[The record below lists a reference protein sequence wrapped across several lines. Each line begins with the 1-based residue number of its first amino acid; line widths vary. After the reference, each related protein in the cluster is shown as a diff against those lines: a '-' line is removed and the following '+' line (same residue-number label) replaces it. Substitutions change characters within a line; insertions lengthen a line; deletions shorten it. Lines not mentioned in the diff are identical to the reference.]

1 MVREGVGSACGRHR
15 GGSAHLDDRDRAEP
29 VRPGAALDQ
38 RTPDFPVFV
47 QPTTARAPA
56 TTDSSATEEEYR
68 MSPQHPTPDAN
79 AEAAATRAGET
90 GLPPTPAAPDEPT
103 PSQAP
108 TPAAASAPDAE
119 TANTGASGN
128 TAAET
133 GAAGANSGTTGA
145 GEPTA
150 PAAGETAATTTTS
163 GTGTDTDTGTGE
175 TAATV
180 TTPATGTGEATA
192 TGSEEAT
199 ASAAAGTT
207 EAPEE
212 RVAVAAA
219 VATPPPGT
227 KTDTGVG
234 SGRPRKP
241 ILAGA
246 AIAGAALIAIP
257 LLLTGS
263 AKDDGPPDSA
273 KGLAAEGSDT
283 VLNPTSA
290 PAALDDYVAEK
301 PSPSPKKAKAT
312 KSAPAKVT
320 APQPVVP
327 APESSPSS
335 KPETKPKAKPKPKPK
350 ATPQPNWSTETV
362 FATSVLEVNQA
373 WTTNRIRMVM
383 QTDGNLVVYNE
394 HGNPIWAS
402 MTFGSNHRAIFQP
415 DGNLVIHN
423 GEDRPIWAS
432 QTWGHEGAQLVLRAD
447 AKVVI
452 VQNGAVLWST

>member
-1 MVREGVGSACGRHR
+1 M
-15 GGSAHLDDRDRAEP
+15 
-29 VRPGAALDQ
+29 
-38 RTPDFPVFV
+38 
-47 QPTTARAPA
+47 
-56 TTDSSATEEEYR
+56 
-68 MSPQHPTPDAN
+68 
-79 AEAAATRAGET
+79 
-90 GLPPTPAAPDEPT
+90 
-103 PSQAP
+103 
-108 TPAAASAPDAE
+108 
-119 TANTGASGN
+119 
-128 TAAET
+128 
-133 GAAGANSGTTGA
+133 
-145 GEPTA
+145 
-150 PAAGETAATTTTS
+150 
-163 GTGTDTDTGTGE
+163 
-175 TAATV
+175 
-180 TTPATGTGEATA
+180 
-192 TGSEEAT
+192 
-199 ASAAAGTT
+199 
-207 EAPEE
+207 
-212 RVAVAAA
+212 
-219 VATPPPGT
+219 
-227 KTDTGVG
+227 
-234 SGRPRKP
+234 
-241 ILAGA
+241 
-246 AIAGAALIAIP
+246 
-257 LLLTGS
+257 
-263 AKDDGPPDSA
+263 
-273 KGLAAEGSDT
+273 AAEGSDT

-320 APQPVVP
+320 APQPVAP

>member
-1 MVREGVGSACGRHR
+1 M
-15 GGSAHLDDRDRAEP
+15 
-29 VRPGAALDQ
+29 
-38 RTPDFPVFV
+38 
-47 QPTTARAPA
+47 
-56 TTDSSATEEEYR
+56 
-68 MSPQHPTPDAN
+68 
-79 AEAAATRAGET
+79 
-90 GLPPTPAAPDEPT
+90 
-103 PSQAP
+103 
-108 TPAAASAPDAE
+108 
-119 TANTGASGN
+119 
-128 TAAET
+128 
-133 GAAGANSGTTGA
+133 
-145 GEPTA
+145 
-150 PAAGETAATTTTS
+150 
-163 GTGTDTDTGTGE
+163 
-175 TAATV
+175 
-180 TTPATGTGEATA
+180 
-192 TGSEEAT
+192 
-199 ASAAAGTT
+199 
-207 EAPEE
+207 
-212 RVAVAAA
+212 
-219 VATPPPGT
+219 ATPPPGT
-227 KTDTGVG
+227 RTNTGVG

-312 KSAPAKVT
+312 KSAPAKAT

>member
-1 MVREGVGSACGRHR
+1 
-15 GGSAHLDDRDRAEP
+15 
-29 VRPGAALDQ
+29 
-38 RTPDFPVFV
+38 
-47 QPTTARAPA
+47 
-56 TTDSSATEEEYR
+56 

-90 GLPPTPAAPDEPT
+90 GLPPAPAAPDEPA
-103 PSQAP
+103 PSRAP
-108 TPAAASAPDAE
+108 ASAPAAAPAPEAE
-119 TANTGASGN
+119 SGNTGASGN

-133 GAAGANSGTTGA
+133 GPAGAKSGTTGN

-150 PAAGETAATTTTS
+150 AAAEET
-163 GTGTDTDTGTGE
+163 TG
-175 TAATV
+175 
-180 TTPATGTGEATA
+180 TGTGEATA

-207 EAPEE
+207 EASEE

-219 VATPPPGT
+219 VATPPAAT
-227 KTDTGVG
+227 RTNTGVG

-320 APQPVVP
+320 APQPVAP
-327 APESSPSS
+327 APESNPSS

>member
-1 MVREGVGSACGRHR
+1 MARDGAGPARGCHR
-15 GGSAHLDDRDRAEP
+15 GGPAPLDERDRASHRSAP
-29 VRPGAALDQ
+29 RGAPDRRP
-38 RTPDFPVFV
+38 PDFPAFV

-79 AEAAATRAGET
+79 AEAAATRT
-90 GLPPTPAAPDEPT
+90 GGTGSPSSPSAPDEPAPDRGSAAEPGPAT
-103 PSQAP
+103 TGPGSGVDGP
-108 TPAAASAPDAE
+108 TPASGTEPDVRKREDADGEAGAESAPSGPTRAGG
-119 TANTGASGN
+119 TA
-128 TAAET
+128 
-133 GAAGANSGTTGA
+133 AAGAEEAEAESAATGPAENDVSAPGTAETHDT
-145 GEPTA
+145 TA
-150 PAAGETAATTTTS
+150 PASSAAGAS
-163 GTGTDTDTGTGE
+163 
-175 TAATV
+175 
-180 TTPATGTGEATA
+180 
-192 TGSEEAT
+192 TGSPEA
-199 ASAAAGTT
+199 
-207 EAPEE
+207 

-219 VATPPPGT
+219 VGTMPPDARTG
-227 KTDTGVG
+227 TGVR

-246 AIAGAALIAIP
+246 AVAGAALIAIP

-263 AKDDGPPDSA
+263 ARDDGPPDSA
-273 KGLAAEGSDT
+273 KELAAGGSDT

-312 KSAPAKVT
+312 KSAPAKV
-320 APQPVVP
+320 APAQPAAP
-327 APESSPSS
+327 AAKPSPSDKPES
-335 KPETKPKAKPKPKPK
+335 KPKAKPKPRTSPKPD
-350 ATPQPNWSTETV
+350 WSTETV
-362 FATSVLEVNQA
+362 YAPSVLEVNQA

-394 HGNPIWAS
+394 QRKPIWAS
-402 MTFGSNHRAIFQP
+402 MTFGPNHRAIFQP

-452 VQNGAVLWST
+452 VQNGGVIWST

>member
-1 MVREGVGSACGRHR
+1 M
-15 GGSAHLDDRDRAEP
+15 HLDDRDRVRAP
-29 VRPGAALDQ
+29 VHLGAALDQ
-38 RTPDFPVFV
+38 RPPDFPVFT

-56 TTDSSATEEEYR
+56 TTDNSATEEEYR

-79 AEAAATRAGET
+79 SEAAAARAGET
-90 GLPPTPAAPDEPT
+90 GLPPTPSTPDGPT
-103 PSQAP
+103 PRQSPAP
-108 TPAAASAPDAE
+108 EAESGNTRAESDAASAESGPGKAESGATGAGTPTAAGAEESNATAAGPEKTTAPGAREPAGAEETTATPPAAA
-119 TANTGASGN
+119 
-128 TAAET
+128 
-133 GAAGANSGTTGA
+133 
-145 GEPTA
+145 
-150 PAAGETAATTTTS
+150 AT
-163 GTGTDTDTGTGE
+163 
-175 TAATV
+175 
-180 TTPATGTGEATA
+180 
-192 TGSEEAT
+192 
-199 ASAAAGTT
+199 GTT

-219 VATPPPGT
+219 VGTTPPGART
-227 KTDTGVG
+227 HTGVG

-273 KGLAAEGSDT
+273 KGLAAGGSDT

-301 PSPSPKKAKAT
+301 PSPSPKKAKPT
-312 KSAPAKVT
+312 KSAPAKAA
-320 APQPVVP
+320 APQSA
-327 APESSPSS
+327 APEPVTSTSS
-335 KPETKPKAKPKPKPK
+335 KSETKPKAKPKPKPSPK
-350 ATPQPNWSTETV
+350 PNWSTETV
-362 FATSVLEVNQA
+362 SATSVLEVNQA

-394 HGNPIWAS
+394 QGKPTWAS
-402 MTFGSNHRAIFQP
+402 MTFGANHRAIFQQ

-423 GEDRPIWAS
+423 GDDRPIWAS

-452 VQNGAVLWST
+452 VQNGGVIWST